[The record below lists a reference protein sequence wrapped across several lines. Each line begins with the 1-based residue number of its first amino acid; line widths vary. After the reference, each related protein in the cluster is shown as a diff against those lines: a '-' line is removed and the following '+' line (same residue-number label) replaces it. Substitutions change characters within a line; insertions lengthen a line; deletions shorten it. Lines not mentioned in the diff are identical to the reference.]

1 MPRTAR
7 EVSSTGIYHIAMKGV
22 GSMIIFEDD
31 HDRRLFLRKLQAL
44 CDEGCLTVYA
54 WCLLGNHFHILA
66 SEGSCPIGDSVKRL
80 AGAYARHFNAKTGHV
95 GHVFKSRFLSKAV
108 EDDEYFLTAVRYI
121 HDNPVKAKIAR
132 RETYYWSSYREYVG
146 TPFVTDTSTLLN
158 MIDGPEHF
166 EEFSNQAS
174 DIKCLDFREPR
185 ITLTEEA
192 AESAAR
198 ELFGER
204 PEKALD
210 TGDKRLRDQRLRLMR
225 DAGISPKQAQRMTG
239 LGINTI
245 YRAYQANAPKHGE

>member
-7 EVSSTGIYHIAMKGV
+7 KVSSTGIYHIAMKGV

-31 HDRRLFLRKLQAL
+31 SDRRLFLRKLQAL
-44 CDEGCLTVYA
+44 CDDGCLTVYA
-54 WCLLGNHFHILA
+54 WCLLDNHFHILV
-66 SEGSCPIGDSVKRL
+66 SEGSCPIGDTVKRL
-80 AGAYARHFNAKTGHV
+80 AGSYARHFNAKTGHV

-146 TPFVTDTSTLLN
+146 TPFVTDTSTLLD

-174 DIKCLDFREPR
+174 DIVCKDILNPTNVLSDK
-185 ITLTEEA
+185 EA
-192 AESAAR
+192 LSNAC
-198 ELFGER
+198 ELFGNR
-204 PEKALD
+204 PDEALN
-210 TGDKRLRDQRLRLMR
+210 TGDKSLRDERLRMMR
-225 DAGISPKQAQRMTG
+225 NAGISPKQAQRITG
-239 LGINTI
+239 LGLSTI
-245 YRAYQANAPKHGE
+245 YRAYRGKKP